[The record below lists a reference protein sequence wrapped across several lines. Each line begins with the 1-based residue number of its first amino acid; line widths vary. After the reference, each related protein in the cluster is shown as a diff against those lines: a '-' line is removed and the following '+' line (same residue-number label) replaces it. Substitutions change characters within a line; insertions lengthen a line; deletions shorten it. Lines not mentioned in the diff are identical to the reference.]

1 MGGFVVDLSNQWRM
15 VVNTQFSVCSLE
27 QLFRAS
33 VTDSRAHESRKF
45 VAEGRVQLQQAMART
60 ETRIS
65 RFSRFVVTS
74 QAGPLHPACF
84 SSFSSW
90 TLVSLWRQFH
100 KGLLCGDWGGL
111 ALVHN
116 MFFIM
121 LGEVEDAAP
130 EWRRR

>member
-84 SSFSSW
+84 FLIFQLDACFLMAPVPPQGCS
-90 TLVSLWRQFH
+90 VGIGVAWR
-100 KGLLCGDWGGL
+100 
-111 ALVHN
+111 
-116 MFFIM
+116 
-121 LGEVEDAAP
+121 
-130 EWRRR
+130 